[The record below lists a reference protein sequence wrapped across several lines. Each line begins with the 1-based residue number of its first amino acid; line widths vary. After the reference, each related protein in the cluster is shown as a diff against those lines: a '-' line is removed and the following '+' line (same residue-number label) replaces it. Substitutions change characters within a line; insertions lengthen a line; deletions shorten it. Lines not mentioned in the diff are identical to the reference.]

1 MFIRCTQTR
10 SRKSG
15 EPYTTYRLV
24 QSVRTAQG
32 IKQSTL
38 LNLGSHFDLPKDQW
52 PLLAQRID
60 ELLHNQVSLIAS
72 TLSEQAQ
79 ALAQRYTA
87 QLIALRPALAVVAPA
102 PQCAM
107 PAGGV
112 ALAEDGVPVSAAQA
126 DKGSPQTQTERFQSV
141 DLDSI
146 ELVRPRSV
154 GVENAALCAMR
165 QCGFEAKLSALGLNR
180 PQIAAAVAS
189 VIARMAH
196 PGSELATHAWLQQH
210 SGLGDLIG
218 FDFEALDLNRLY
230 RASDALYKHR
240 DALQDHLF
248 AQAQQLFGFSPTITL
263 YDLTNTYFE
272 GICAGVALPATPVDP

>member
-15 EPYTTYRLV
+15 QPYTTYRLV

-60 ELLHNQVSLIAS
+60 ELLHNQTSLIES
-72 TLSEQAQ
+72 TLSEAAQ
-79 ALAQRYTA
+79 TLAQRYAA
-87 QLIALRPALAVVAPA
+87 QLIALKPSESVPATAPVADGAIAVAHA
-102 PQCAM
+102 PQ
-107 PAGGV
+107 G
-112 ALAEDGVPVSAAQA
+112 AA
-126 DKGSPQTQTERFQSV
+126 ERFQSV
-141 DLDSI
+141 DLGSI
-146 ELVRPRSV
+146 ELSRPRSV

-165 QCGFEAKLSALGLNR
+165 QCRFEDKLSELGLNR

-196 PGSELATHAWLQQH
+196 PGSELASHA
-210 SGLGDLIG
+210 
-218 FDFEALDLNRLY
+218 
-230 RASDALYKHR
+230 
-240 DALQDHLF
+240 
-248 AQAQQLFGFSPTITL
+248 
-263 YDLTNTYFE
+263 
-272 GICAGVALPATPVDP
+272 